1 MAVRHPTAGAPLAV
15 GPLFL
20 PQPRSSRHAPHTFH
34 NTTTPQHHGGPMTLT
49 KGKSRTSACFSAAR
63 PMPLSAQ
70 LLPSWKPQY
79 LGREDGGGAVVAQRW
94 WLG

>member
-1 MAVRHPTAGAPLAV
+1 
-15 GPLFL
+15 
-20 PQPRSSRHAPHTFH
+20 
-34 NTTTPQHHGGPMTLT
+34 MTLT